1 MATDKPRFS
10 ITLDYD
16 TMDSVM
22 EYKEKNKLSTQSKAI
37 QRLVEIGL
45 SEILAEESAP
55 SPTYPSD
62 PLSPMEHC
70 LVADFRDASDEIR
83 EEAAAM
89 LHRSAERNRKDAISN
104 NANAG

>member
-22 EYKEKNKLSTQSKAI
+22 EYKKTNNLSTQSKAI
-37 QRLVEIGL
+37 QRLIEIGL
-45 SEILAEESAP
+45 ESIVSELGISPAP
-55 SPTYPSD
+55 SVS
-62 PLSPMEHC
+62 LSQNE
-70 LVADFRDASDEIR
+70 LQLIADFRDASDEIC

-89 LHRSAERNRKDAISN
+89 LHRSAERNRKE
-104 NANAG
+104 NAMRGESAG

>member
-16 TMDSVM
+16 TMNSVM

-45 SEILAEESAP
+45 DTLMSEISPSSTIPVYLSNEESQLIDD
-55 SPTYPSD
+55 Y
-62 PLSPMEHC
+62 
-70 LVADFRDASDEIR
+70 RDASDEIR
-83 EEAAAM
+83 D
-89 LHRSAERNRKDAISN
+89 SAL
-104 NANAG
+104 

>member
-22 EYKEKNKLSTQSKAI
+22 KYKDEKKLSTQSKAI
-37 QRLVEIGL
+37 QRLIEIGL
-45 SEILAEESAP
+45 ESIVSELGISPVP
-55 SPTYPSD
+55 SVS
-62 PLSPMEHC
+62 LSQNE
-70 LVADFRDASDEIR
+70 LQVIADFKDASDEIR

-89 LHRSAERNRKDAISN
+89 LHRSAERNRQERAKSSSS
-104 NANAG
+104 AG